1 MNTFN
6 EDMQSGNLM
15 KEEPRTRT
23 LMEEADSYLRENP
36 IPVLLGAVAV
46 GVVVGLMVGSMEES
60 RRRDP
65 MRAFIDDLADGVRDR
80 LKPWQ
85 RKARRAYAS
94 SSERVADAVHDAVER
109 AKNIDV
115 DPVVAPMAAWWK
127 RIWNCG

>member
-6 EDMQSGNLM
+6 EDMQTGNLP
-15 KEEPRTRT
+15 KEEPPPRR
-23 LMEEADSYLRENP
+23 LMQETDAYFRENP
-36 IPVLLGAVAV
+36 IPILLGAVAV
-46 GVVVGLMVGSMEES
+46 GVVVGIFVASLEES

-65 MRAFIDDLADGVRDR
+65 LREFIDDITEGVRGR

-109 AKNIDV
+109 ARKDV
-115 DPVVAPMAAWWK
+115 DPVVAPVAAWWK
-127 RIWNCG
+127 RIWSCG